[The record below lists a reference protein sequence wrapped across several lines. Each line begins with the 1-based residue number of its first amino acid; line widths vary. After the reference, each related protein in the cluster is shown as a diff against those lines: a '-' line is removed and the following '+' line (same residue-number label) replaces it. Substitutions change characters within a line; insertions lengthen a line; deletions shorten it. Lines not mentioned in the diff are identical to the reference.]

1 MERERAVKAETIKP
15 APARV
20 AQRSAVFALIQE
32 RACLLPF
39 KQVDPE
45 FDPVLDNE
53 KIITRCMAG

>member
-1 MERERAVKAETIKP
+1 MKAETIKP

-20 AQRSAVFALIQE
+20 AHGSRAVFALIQE